1 MGVFFFVSQSVGRLL
16 YKFFHLIFFL
26 VFLKTLIAA
35 ALGAGLSQTFT
46 VDRDVHMLL
55 IKRTSDTSVLG
66 HLKTGCPE
74 VVAANITDHS
84 GGYIDL
90 FSARTPLGA
99 AVAFTQYNRGPVVEL
114 FSSGVAVIGADSAV
128 IPKGKYV
135 VYLPVVI
142 TPAMCIGVADG
153 ERMEFRIDGMLE
165 GATYEIHTLSGPV
178 TDRVYYN
185 FSRRVI
191 TAEQPRLS
199 YDVDSLA
206 ALVVPATAAIQSVRV
221 TYANGKTE
229 QMNLTSLKFINSENN
244 PVETKQV
251 RYDGD
256 QRSNLEGLSLQS
268 EYLVLP
274 VGDVTHIEIETDG
287 SASIEFVQVQ
297 ARHKDVVYR

>member
-1 MGVFFFVSQSVGRLL
+1 MFCIAISWPTAVQ
-16 YKFFHLIFFL
+16 IFSPHFL
-26 VFLKTLIAA
+26 MFLKTLLAA

-55 IKRTSDTSVLG
+55 IKRTSTSSVLG
-66 HLKTGCPE
+66 HLKSGCPE
-74 VVAANITDHS
+74 VLAANITDHS
-84 GGYIDL
+84 GGFVSL
-90 FSARTPLGA
+90 FDARTPLGA

-114 FSSGVAVIGADSAV
+114 YSNGVEIIGADSAA
-128 IPKGKYV
+128 IPAGKFV
-135 VYLPVVI
+135 VYLPLVI
-142 TPAMCIGVADG
+142 TPAMCVGVSDG
-153 ERMEFRIDGMLE
+153 ERMEFRLDNMLE

-178 TDRVYYN
+178 TDKLYYN

-199 YDVDSLA
+199 YDVDQLA

-229 QMNLTSLKFINSENN
+229 QMNLTTLKFINSENN

-256 QRSNLEGLSLQS
+256 ARSNFEGLSMLS

-297 ARHKDVVYR
+297 ARHKDIIYR